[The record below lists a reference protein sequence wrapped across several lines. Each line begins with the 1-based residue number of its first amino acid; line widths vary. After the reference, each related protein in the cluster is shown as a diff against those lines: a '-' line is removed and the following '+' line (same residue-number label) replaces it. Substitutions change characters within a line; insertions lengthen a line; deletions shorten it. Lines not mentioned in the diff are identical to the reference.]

1 MNFPLYVC
9 KCGLR
14 LLSLIMTNIQQNI
27 AAVHQR
33 IQLSCHKAGRNSADV
48 TLLAVTKT
56 VSPETIKVAIGT
68 GQRDFGENYIAEGV
82 EKIVTLA
89 AETAQHGLQWH
100 CIGPVQSNKTRLVA
114 QHFDWVHTIDRL
126 KTAQRLNEQRPIHA
140 KRLQVCIQVN
150 IDGSHSKSGVA
161 PDEVLAL
168 AQEIVKLPRLQLRGI
183 MAIPDVLTHDNVN
196 NTLNFAMNNIAIQA
210 VFMPVIAI
218 FNQLNVLNYDLD
230 TLSVGMSADL
240 EPAIQAG
247 STMVRVGSAIFGA
260 RN

>member
-1 MNFPLYVC
+1 
-9 KCGLR
+9 
-14 LLSLIMTNIQQNI
+14 MTNITQNI

-33 IQLSCHKAGRNSADV
+33 IQLSCHKAGRNSDDV
-48 TLLAVTKT
+48 TLLAVSKT
-56 VSPETIKVAIGT
+56 VSPEAIKLAIAA

-82 EKIVTLA
+82 EKIAALA
-89 AETAQHGLQWH
+89 ADTAQYGLQWH

-114 QHFDWVHTIDRL
+114 QHFDWVHTVDRL
-126 KTAQRLNEQRPIHA
+126 KIAERLNEQRPADA

-150 IDGSHSKSGVA
+150 IDNSPSKSGVA

-168 AQEIVKLPRLQLRGI
+168 AQEIAKLPRLQLRGI
-183 MAIPDVLTHDNVN
+183 MAIPDIPI
-196 NTLNFAMNNIAIQA
+196 NTQGDFAMNNIAID
-210 VFMPVIAI
+210 AI
-218 FNQLNVLNYDLD
+218 YTPARAMFEHLNALNYRMD
-230 TLSVGMSADL
+230 TLSIGMSADL

>member
-1 MNFPLYVC
+1 
-9 KCGLR
+9 
-14 LLSLIMTNIQQNI
+14 MTNITQNI

-33 IQLSCHKAGRNSADV
+33 IQLSCHKAGRNSDDV
-48 TLLAVTKT
+48 TLLAVSKT
-56 VSPETIKVAIGT
+56 VSPEAIKLAIAA

-82 EKIVTLA
+82 EKIAALA
-89 AETAQHGLQWH
+89 ADTAQYGLQWH

-114 QHFDWVHTIDRL
+114 QHFDWVHTVDRL
-126 KTAQRLNEQRPIHA
+126 KIAERLNEQRPADA

-150 IDGSHSKSGVA
+150 IDNSPSKSGVA

-168 AQEIVKLPRLQLRGI
+168 AQEIAKLPRLQLRGI
-183 MAIPDVLTHDNVN
+183 MAIPDMPI
-196 NTLNFAMNNIAIQA
+196 NTQGDFAMNNIAIE
-210 VFMPVIAI
+210 AI
-218 FNQLNVLNYDLD
+218 YTPARAMFEHLNALNYRID
-230 TLSVGMSADL
+230 TLSIGMSADL

>member
-1 MNFPLYVC
+1 
-9 KCGLR
+9 
-14 LLSLIMTNIQQNI
+14 MTNIEQNI
-27 AAVHQR
+27 AAVQQR

-56 VSPETIKVAIGT
+56 VSPETIKLAIDA

-82 EKIVTLA
+82 EKIITLA
-89 AETAQHGLQWH
+89 AETAQRGLQWH

-126 KTAQRLNEQRPIHA
+126 KIAERLNEQRPTGA

-168 AQEIVKLPRLQLRGI
+168 AQAIAKLPRLQLRGI
-183 MAIPDVLTHDNVN
+183 MAIPDVQANITLTSKIA
-196 NTLNFAMNNIAIQA
+196 TNNIAEEA
-210 VFMPVIAI
+210 VFAPAIAI
-218 FNQLNVLNYDLD
+218 FNQLNALNYDLD
-230 TLSVGMSADL
+230 TLSIGMSADL

-247 STMVRVGSAIFGA
+247 STMVRVGTAIFGS
-260 RN
+260 RT

>member
-1 MNFPLYVC
+1 
-9 KCGLR
+9 
-14 LLSLIMTNIQQNI
+14 MTNITQNI

-33 IQLSCHKAGRNSADV
+33 IQLSCHKAGRNSDDV
-48 TLLAVTKT
+48 TLLAVSKP
-56 VSPETIKVAIGT
+56 VSPEAIKLAIAA

-82 EKIVTLA
+82 EKIAALA
-89 AETAQHGLQWH
+89 ADTAQYGLQWH

-114 QHFDWVHTIDRL
+114 QHFDWVHTVDRL
-126 KTAQRLNEQRPIHA
+126 KIAERLNEQRPADA

-150 IDGSHSKSGVA
+150 IDNSPSKSGVA

-168 AQEIVKLPRLQLRGI
+168 AQEIAKLPRLQLRGI
-183 MAIPDVLTHDNVN
+183 MAIPDIPI
-196 NTLNFAMNNIAIQA
+196 NTQGDFAMNNIAIE
-210 VFMPVIAI
+210 AI
-218 FNQLNVLNYDLD
+218 YTPARAMFEHLNALNYRMD
-230 TLSVGMSADL
+230 TLSIGMSADL